1 MEKLDDLQ
9 FQNFAV
15 YQRTDLYRFTGDAVF
30 LADFVEVKKN
40 EYVVDFGTGCGIIP
54 ILLCA
59 KKEFKKVTG
68 IEIQPELVELCKKS
82 IEYNNL
88 QDKFDV
94 INCKIQQSHKLILKH
109 PDVVVCNPPYRKLT
123 EGETSKVTSN
133 KIARFE
139 VLIDLAEIVESARR
153 NLKVGGRF
161 YMVHRADRFPEII
174 SCLKRNDFSPRK
186 IQFVHAKPNA
196 LAHLV
201 MIESVSGGNCQV
213 KILPSLVLQNED
225 GSESD
230 EVVKIYSR
238 GEGLDK

>member
-9 FQNFAV
+9 FHKFAV

-40 EYVVDFGTGCGIIP
+40 DYVVDFGTGCGIIP

-59 KKEFKKVTG
+59 KKELKRVTG
-68 IEIQPELVELCKKS
+68 IEIQPEMVELCQKS
-82 IEYNNL
+82 IAYNHL
-88 QDKFDV
+88 EDKFEV
-94 INCKIQQSHKLILKH
+94 LNCKIQMSHKILPKH
-109 PDVVVCNPPYRKLT
+109 PDVVVCNPPYRKVT
-123 EGETSKVTSN
+123 EGETSKATSN
-133 KIARFE
+133 QIAKFE
-139 VLIDLAEIVESARR
+139 VMIDLSEIVESARR

-174 SCLKRNDFSPRK
+174 SCLKRNDLAPRK
-186 IQFVHAKPNA
+186 IQFVHAKPNS

-201 MIESVSGGNCQV
+201 MIEAVSGGNCQV

-225 GSESD
+225 GTESD

-238 GEGLDK
+238 GE